1 VDQWLLRALRQ
12 TVCAFTVSEVFS
24 QLLLCATP
32 SFRASTHTH
41 TCVRARTHTHTYTC
55 THHSAACACMH
66 ACRHACTCACTH
78 HITYYRTTLSQTVD
92 HSHAPRRLTVNG
104 CDLAHL
110 HPSVPSTSLITHL
123 HPSVPSSSLTRL
135 SDAALVGTTDGS
147 FLVRQRL
154 KKGGGAFDNEFILT
168 VVFKASLSTTVFD
181 EPLLQSCQPT
191 SCPLSKTA
199 HSDAL
204 SDGGSD
210 GSDRA
215 SSRLRSRSIHPPRW
229 RYAVPLSLNGL
240 TSLGLRVHAYPFE
253 AAEGIIA

>member
-1 VDQWLLRALRQ
+1 MLHVTCNVLLQSRDVSWTSGCSVVFDRLS
-12 TVCAFTVSEVFS
+12 VAFTVSEVFS
-24 QLLLCATP
+24 QLLLCSTP

-41 TCVRARTHTHTYTC
+41 TCVRAHTHTHTHART
-55 THHSAACACMH
+55 TVLRVHACMQ
-66 ACRHACTCACTH
+66 ACMHACTCACTH
-78 HITYYRTTLSQTVD
+78 HRTTLSQTVD
-92 HSHAPRRLTVNG
+92 HSYAPRRLTVNG

-168 VVFKASLSTTVFD
+168 VVFKASLSTTVFN

-199 HSDAL
+199 DSDAL

-210 GSDRA
+210 SA
-215 SSRLRSRSIHPPRW
+215 SSRLRSRLMHPPRR

-240 TSLGLRVHAYPFE
+240 SWTQGACIP
-253 AAEGIIA
+253 I